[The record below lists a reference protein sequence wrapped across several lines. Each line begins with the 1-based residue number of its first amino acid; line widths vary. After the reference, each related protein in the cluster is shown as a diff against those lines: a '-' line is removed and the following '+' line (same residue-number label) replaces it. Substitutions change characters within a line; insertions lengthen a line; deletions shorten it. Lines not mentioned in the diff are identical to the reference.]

1 MQEWINQMLNS
12 DHLSFSV
19 VIASFMLGVLG
30 SVTSC
35 CNFAI
40 IGAVAGYSTSL
51 GVEKKTRL
59 VWISG
64 ISFLSGTIISMALL
78 GALMGYVSNLISAST
93 GVWWKLAAGLLSV
106 FFGLATLNLLPFKIP
121 SIKYSGKQG
130 GGIFSALIF
139 GLTVGGISVASNSCC
154 NPVFPLILGASF
166 LKGSIMW
173 GIIFLVSFG
182 TGYGLPMA
190 AALIGLGIGVSKIS
204 KTFDSISKWIK
215 YFAGVLLIAVGFYF
229 LFTL

>member
-1 MQEWINQMLNS
+1 MQEWINHMLNS

-19 VIASFMLGVLG
+19 VAASFLLGVIG

-64 ISFLSGTIISMALL
+64 IAFLLGTVISMAIV
-78 GALMGYVSNLISAST
+78 GALMGYASDVMSDSMGT
-93 GVWWKLAAGLLSV
+93 WWKLAAGLLAI

-121 SIKYSGKQG
+121 SVSFSGKPG
-130 GGIFSALIF
+130 GGMFSALLF
-139 GLTVGGISVASNSCC
+139 GLVVGGISVASNSCC
-154 NPVFPLILGASF
+154 NPVFPIILGASF
-166 LKGSIMW
+166 LKGSIIW
-173 GIIFLVSFG
+173 GILFLVSFG
-182 TGYGLPMA
+182 IGYGLPMA
-190 AALIGLGIGVSKIS
+190 AAMIGLGIGVGKVSN
-204 KTFDSISKWIK
+204 TFNKISKWIK
-215 YFAGVLLIAVGFYF
+215 YFAGSLLIAVGFYF